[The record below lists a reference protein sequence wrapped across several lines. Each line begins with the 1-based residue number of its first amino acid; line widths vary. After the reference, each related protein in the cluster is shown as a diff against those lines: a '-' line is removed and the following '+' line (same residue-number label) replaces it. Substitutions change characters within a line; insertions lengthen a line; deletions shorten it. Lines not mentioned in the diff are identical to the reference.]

1 MPDTDAVLRIGE
13 VSLRTDVAV
22 ATLRAWERR
31 YALLRPARTAGGHRL
46 YSEQDV
52 ARVREMSRLMSEGWA
67 ASAAARQA
75 SGAAVAAT
83 TDAAATERDRE
94 QGASG
99 LRQALTRAI
108 DSMDAAAINAVVD
121 DTFARF
127 EIAPALDEVLL
138 PVIRDLGDGWEDDAG
153 VVAREHLATHTL
165 RPRLHRLIRTHGR
178 DGRRVLVAAAP
189 EHEEHDFGL
198 LAGAA
203 IASDAGWRVHYLG
216 ARTPS
221 AALSNAVA
229 RVGAQAVVVATLFRE
244 HAEEFLADP
253 PDLGSA
259 VLVLGGEGFR
269 AGDLEHLDVSTR
281 LHEGRLRDLPRT
293 LDDAVSGG
301 SRSAR

>member
-13 VSLRTDVAV
+13 VSLRTDVSV

-31 YALLRPARTAGGHRL
+31 YGLLRPARTAGGHRL
-46 YSEQDV
+46 YSERDV
-52 ARVREMSRLMSEGWA
+52 ARVRDMSRLMSEGWA
-67 ASAAARQA
+67 ASVAAREA
-75 SGAAVAAT
+75 SGATTTPETDPDPERGAAT
-83 TDAAATERDRE
+83 
-94 QGASG
+94 

-108 DSMDAAAINAVVD
+108 ESMDMAAINAVVD

-127 EIAPALDEVLL
+127 EVAPALDHVLL
-138 PVIRDLGDGWEDDAG
+138 PVIRDLGDGWETDAG

-178 DGRRVLVAAAP
+178 DGSRALVAAAP

-216 ARTPS
+216 ARTPNS
-221 AALSNAVA
+221 ALSNAVA
-229 RVGAQAVVVATLFRE
+229 QVGAQAVLVATLFRE
-244 HAEEFLADP
+244 HAEAFLADLP
-253 PDLGSA
+253 ELGSA

-269 AGDLEHLDVSTR
+269 ADDLEHLDASAR
-281 LHEGRLRDLPRT
+281 LHDGPLHELPRT
-293 LDDAVSGG
+293 LEAAVSRRP
-301 SRSAR
+301 RSSD